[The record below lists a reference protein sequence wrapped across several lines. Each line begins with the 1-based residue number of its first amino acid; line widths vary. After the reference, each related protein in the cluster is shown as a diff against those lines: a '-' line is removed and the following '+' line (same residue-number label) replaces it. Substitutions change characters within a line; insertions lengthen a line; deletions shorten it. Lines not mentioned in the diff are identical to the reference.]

1 MLSSKQ
7 RKYLS
12 SLAANIQ
19 PTVMLGKDG
28 SSSAVKQALSEE
40 LSIRELVKLRF
51 VANKEERKQLAEE
64 LAASADA
71 ELVRV
76 IGNVAVF
83 YRPFKDIDKRQIHF
97 S

>member
-12 SLAANIQ
+12 SLAVNIQ

-28 SSSAVKQALSEE
+28 SSAAVKQALSDE
-40 LSIRELVKLRF
+40 LAIRELIKLRF
-51 VANKEERKQLAEE
+51 VSNKEERNELARELAE
-64 LAASADA
+64 SVGA

-76 IGNVAVF
+76 IGNVAIF
-83 YRPFKDIDKRQIHF
+83 YRPFKDKDKREILF